1 MMALYDRFRG
11 WDDNEKEVVK
21 LPIWPTITSFT
32 EILAGEQT
40 DAGVIARFN
49 LDAGEQAEFAQVKIK
64 INTDITNLATS
75 LITAGVD
82 ADAAAQIAKGV
93 IRNDISQIL
102 MRAELDYCTRS
113 EFNTVL
119 GIA

>member
-1 MMALYDRFRG
+1 MALYDRFRG
-11 WDDNEKEVVK
+11 RDDSGLEVSK

-40 DAGVIARFN
+40 EAGVITRFN
-49 LDAGEQAEFAQVKIK
+49 LDASDQAEFAQVKIK
-64 INTDITNLATS
+64 INTDITSLATS
-75 LITAGVD
+75 LIAIGMD
-82 ADAAAQIAKGV
+82 SDSAIQIAKGV
-93 IRNDISQIL
+93 IRNDVSQIL

-113 EFNTVL
+113 EFNTAL